1 MASRSMSTT
10 STPVPAGTASVATPS
25 PSEPA
30 NRKTTTLLTAC
41 NTIAASRPPV
51 SQTTAEAASPKA
63 NRSRN
68 VHASGG
74 RWAAENSAA
83 VSTAATTA
91 PARGRPTHPAIA
103 WLRYPRN
110 TYSSAAD
117 CNGVV
122 SSTTSSS
129 HPNPSTGPVASQSP
143 ATKPSRT
150 LSSSPAASV
159 GSASSVYGAS
169 SRHRSRASTD
179 DDQPIPIPC
188 AAAHDSHTQ
197 GMATISETLTS
208 SSRAGSV
215 RSVGSI
221 AVGSGNAPAAKP
233 PTNTSPVATR
243 DRKSTRLNSSH
254 ANISYA
260 VFCLKKKK

>member
-1 MASRSMSTT
+1 MASRSTSTT
-10 STPVPAGTASVATPS
+10 SSPAPAGTSSVGTPS
-25 PSEPA
+25 PSAPA
-30 NRKTTTLLTAC
+30 RTNTTTLLTAC
-41 NTIAASRPPV
+41 STIAASSPPV

-68 VHASGG
+68 VQTSGG
-74 RWAAENSAA
+74 RWAAENRAA
-83 VSTAATTA
+83 VSTPATTA

-129 HPNPSTGPVASQSP
+129 HPNPSTGPVAAQSP

-150 LSSSPAASV
+150 LNTSPAASV

-179 DDQPIPIPC
+179 DDQPMLIPC
-188 AAAHDSHTQ
+188 AATHDSHTQ
-197 GMATISETLTS
+197 GMATISETFVS
-208 SSRAGSV
+208 SSRPGSV

-221 AVGSGNAPAAKP
+221 AVGSGSTPAAKP
-233 PTNTSPVATR
+233 ATSTTAVATR
-243 DRKSTRLNSSH
+243 
-254 ANISYA
+254 
-260 VFCLKKKK
+260 